1 VLGPDIEELANGEY
15 RVSSRLHIDDL
26 AELLEIEIAD
36 EGVDTVGGLMAKRL
50 GIVPIPGANVDIEN
64 WTLTAESTAGR
75 RHRIDTVVISR
86 DTFTTDSAADSNE

>member
-1 VLGPDIEELANGEY
+1 LANGEY

-26 AELLEIEIAD
+26 AELLETEISD

-50 GIVPIPGANVDIEN
+50 GIVPIPGATVDIEN
-64 WTLTAESTAGR
+64 WTLTADSTSGR

-86 DTFTTDSAADSNE
+86 DTFTTDDEVESNE